1 VRNWIFIFLPALIG
15 STAAQKPK
23 TTTPVKPQYNTET
36 TDEGIIKNTPGSISS
51 IVSIP
56 YKGDITPPLPAQ
68 AKDHLLWYKGK
79 KINDSILITPDAK
92 LVSMATTLP
101 VFLQWCVL
109 LFLLSVNT
117 ATIRSRRR
125 QKLCNHCGETIYI
138 ARRV

>member
-23 TTTPVKPQYNTET
+23 ATTPVKPQYNTET

-51 IVSIP
+51 IVSFP

-68 AKDHLLWYKGK
+68 AKDCLLWYEGK

-92 LVSMATTLP
+92 LISMATTLP
-101 VFLQWCVL
+101 VFLQW
-109 LFLLSVNT
+109 
-117 ATIRSRRR
+117 
-125 QKLCNHCGETIYI
+125 
-138 ARRV
+138 